1 MILNLGAASGSG
13 LAGVPGEIRRNM
25 TSKTAATRY
34 ARALFDVA
42 LHEKADLE
50 VIERAL
56 ADFNELFEQHPALKK
71 VLLNPAVPA
80 PRKRAAMIE
89 LTARA
94 NAPAIPAKLLVLL
107 AERDRLI
114 LLPELL
120 AAYRE
125 RLMAYRNVVRAEI
138 TTATPLTEA
147 RMSAIE
153 QRLAQMT
160 GSKVAL
166 ETRVD
171 PAIIGGVVARVGSVV
186 YDASLTRQLQKM
198 KERLGGTV

>member
-1 MILNLGAASGSG
+1 
-13 LAGVPGEIRRNM
+13 M
-25 TSKTAATRY
+25 TSKTAAARY

-50 VIERAL
+50 LIEQTL
-56 ADFNELFEQHPALKK
+56 ADFNTLFDTNAALKR
-71 VLLNPAVPA
+71 VLLNPAVPV
-80 PRKRAAMIE
+80 PRKRAAMVE
-89 LTARA
+89 LTTLAK
-94 NAPAIPAKLLVLL
+94 APTIPAKLLVLL

-125 RLMAYRNVVRAEI
+125 RLMNYKKIVRAEV
-138 TTATPLTEA
+138 TTAVPLTDA
-147 RMSAIE
+147 RMKAIE
-153 QRLAQMT
+153 ERLANLT

-166 ETRVD
+166 ESRVD
-171 PAIIGGVVARVGSVV
+171 PAIIGGVVARVGSIV

-198 KERLGGTV
+198 KERLGGAA